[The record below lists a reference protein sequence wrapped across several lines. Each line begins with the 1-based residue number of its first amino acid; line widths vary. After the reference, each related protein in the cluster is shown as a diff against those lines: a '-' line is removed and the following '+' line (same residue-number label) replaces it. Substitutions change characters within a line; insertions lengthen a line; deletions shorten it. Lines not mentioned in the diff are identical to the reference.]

1 MFLSPT
7 GTKTETETCAKEVT
21 DTKPKIY
28 FTVHGPFNKVLG
40 ASNIKKG
47 EGKLMAFQS

>member
-7 GTKTETETCAKEVT
+7 ETKTETETCAK

-28 FTVHGPFNKVLG
+28 FTVHGLFNKVLG
-40 ASNIKKG
+40 ASNINKG